1 MTGVARIRESFP
13 YLEECVYLNT
23 ASVGL
28 SWRGAGDAAAEFY
41 QSTSRG
47 TASRNTW
54 LEKAEATRRDL
65 GDIIHVPANSIEFLG
80 STTEALN
87 IIALSMKLGPG
98 DQIVLAADEFPSVV
112 HAWTSRLKDRIE
124 VVRVPIERE
133 EDRTRALCAAITDR
147 TRAIAVSHVHWRTG
161 TRVDLELLKQA
172 CRSHDCRLIVDGV
185 QAVGAVPVDS
195 NGVDAYC
202 ASVFKWLLSGFGLG
216 FVALSPRFAAE
227 LNPAVRGYANEA
239 PSRALH
245 YGHNNYPG
253 IFALQATL
261 QHLKEVGWKTIH
273 ERVDTLARRLLTGL
287 RDEGFNVLT
296 PQSSHGG
303 IVSIRDPRATSI
315 VGMLARH
322 GIVVEDANPIVR
334 VSAHFYNDERDIDS
348 LVGAL
353 TTGRSAVR
361 A

>member
-1 MTGVARIRESFP
+1 MKLDFIRESFP

-28 SWRGAGDAAAEFY
+28 SWRGAGNAAAEFY

-47 TASRNTW
+47 TASRSTW

-65 GDIIHVPANSIEFLG
+65 GEIIHVPASAIEFLG

-87 IIALSMKLGPG
+87 IIALSMGLGLG
-98 DQIVLAADEFPSVV
+98 DQIVLAADEFPSVAL
-112 HAWTSRLKDRIE
+112 AWTSRLKDGIE

-133 EDRTRALCAAITDR
+133 EERTRALCDAITAR

-227 LNPAVRGYANEA
+227 LNPALRGYANDL

-253 IFALQATL
+253 IFALHATL
-261 QHLKEVGWKTIH
+261 QHLKDVGWKTIH
-273 ERVDTLARRLLTGL
+273 ERVDALSRRLLTELRGL
-287 RDEGFNVLT
+287 GLDVLT
-296 PQSSHGG
+296 PESSHGG
-303 IVSIRDPRATSI
+303 IVSIRDPRASSL
-315 VGMLARH
+315 VAMLARE

-334 VSAHFYNDERDIDS
+334 ISAHFYNNERDIDS

-353 TTGRSAVR
+353 TSGRSAVR

>member
-1 MTGVARIRESFP
+1 MTGAARIRESFP
-13 YLEECVYLNT
+13 YLEECHYLNT

-28 SWRGAGDAAAEFY
+28 SWRGAGGAAAEFY
-41 QSTSRG
+41 QATSRG
-47 TASRNTW
+47 TAARSAW

-65 GDIIHVPANSIEFLG
+65 GELIQMPASAIEFLG

-87 IIALSMKLGPG
+87 IIALSMELGRG

-112 HAWTSRLKDRIE
+112 FAWNSRLKDGIE
-124 VVRVPIERE
+124 VVRVPIDRE
-133 EDRTRALCAAITDR
+133 DDRTRALCNAVTAR

-185 QAVGAVPVDS
+185 QAVGAVPVNS

-227 LNPAVRGYANEA
+227 LNPAIRGYANTV

-253 IFALQATL
+253 IFALQASL
-261 QHLKEVGWKTIH
+261 QHLKGVGWKTIH
-273 ERVDTLARRLLTGL
+273 ERVEALARRALIGL
-287 RDEGFNVLT
+287 RDQGFNVLT
-296 PQSSHGG
+296 PEGSHGG
-303 IVSIRDPRATSI
+303 IVSIRDARASSWAA
-315 VGMLARH
+315 MLAREK
-322 GIVVEDANPIVR
+322 IVVEDANPIVR
-334 VSAHFYNDERDIDS
+334 ISAHFYNNERDIDS

-353 TTGRSAVR
+353 TSDKSAVR

>member
-1 MTGVARIRESFP
+1 MVKLDSIRESFP

-28 SWRGAGDAAAEFY
+28 SWRGTGEAAAGFY
-41 QSTSRG
+41 QSTARG
-47 TASRNTW
+47 TAARAAW

-65 GDIIHVPANSIEFLG
+65 GELIHVPASSIEFLG

-87 IIALSMKLGPG
+87 IIALSMKLSAG

-112 HAWTSRLKDRIE
+112 LAWTARLKDGIE
-124 VVRVPIERE
+124 VVRVPIGRE
-133 EDRTRALCAAITDR
+133 EERTHALCEAITGRTRV
-147 TRAIAVSHVHWRTG
+147 IAVSHVHWRTG
-161 TRVDLELLKQA
+161 TRIDLELLKRA
-172 CRSHDCRLIVDGV
+172 CESHDCRLIVDGV

-216 FVALSPRFAAE
+216 FAALSPRFAAE
-227 LNPAVRGYANEA
+227 LTPAIRGYANEV

-261 QHLKEVGWKTIH
+261 QYLKSVGWKTIH
-273 ERVDTLARRLLTGL
+273 ERVDLLARRLLTEL
-287 RDEGFNVLT
+287 RRDGFNVLT
-296 PQSSHGG
+296 PESSHGG
-303 IVSIRDPRATSI
+303 IVSIRDPRASSLAA
-315 VGMLARH
+315 MLARE
-322 GIVVEDANPIVR
+322 GIVVEDAHPTLRI
-334 VSAHFYNDERDIDS
+334 SAHFYNNERDVDS
-348 LVGAL
+348 LLGAL
-353 TTGRSAVR
+353 TSGKSAVR

>member
-1 MTGVARIRESFP
+1 MTGAARIRESFP

-28 SWRGAGDAAAEFY
+28 SWQGSGNAAAEFY

-47 TASRNTW
+47 MGSRSAW
-54 LEKAEATRRDL
+54 LAKAEATRRDL
-65 GDIIHVPANSIEFLG
+65 GEIIHVPCGAIEFLG

-87 IIALSMKLGPG
+87 IIALSMRLKKG

-112 HAWTSRLKDRIE
+112 LAWTSRLKEGIE

-133 EDRTRALCAAITDR
+133 EERTHALCDAITERTRV
-147 TRAIAVSHVHWRTG
+147 IAVSHVHWRTG
-161 TRVDLELLKQA
+161 TRTNLELLKKA
-172 CRSHDCRLIVDGV
+172 CESFDCRLIVDGV
-185 QAVGAVPVDS
+185 QAVGAIPVDA

-227 LNPAVRGYANEA
+227 LNPALRGYANEV

-253 IFALQATL
+253 IYALHASL
-261 QHLKEVGWKTIH
+261 ENLKNVGLRTIH
-273 ERVDTLARRLLTGL
+273 ERVESLARRLLTDL
-287 RDEGFNVLT
+287 RQHGFNVLT
-296 PQSSHGG
+296 PHTSHGG
-303 IVSIRDPRATSI
+303 IVSIRDTRAPAL
-315 VGMLARH
+315 VAHLARE

-334 VSAHFYNDERDIDS
+334 ISAHFYNNERDVDS

-353 TTGRSAVR
+353 TSGISAVR